1 MLLADKFPLFQ
12 TANSHFQMAFFTFP
26 NGLLRFPNG
35 KHAANISKKQLRLD
49 VCTSFRYSD
58 GSHLCG
64 YFYQCVIMSTYFPS
78 GKGLAES
85 RKWLV
90 VDAKGKTVGRLATE
104 VARILSGKNN
114 PAWTPFMDM
123 GDHCVVINARHAVF
137 TGAKDDQ
144 KIYYRHT
151 LYPGGL
157 RETTVKEMFE
167 KKPEKVIEL
176 AVKGMLPK
184 TKLGKAM
191 AKKLKVYADA
201 EHRHLAQKPEAR
213 EL

>member
-1 MLLADKFPLFQ
+1 
-12 TANSHFQMAFFTFP
+12 
-26 NGLLRFPNG
+26 
-35 KHAANISKKQLRLD
+35 
-49 VCTSFRYSD
+49 
-58 GSHLCG
+58 
-64 YFYQCVIMSTYFPS
+64 MSTYFPVE
-78 GKGLAES
+78 KDLADN

-114 PAWTPFMDM
+114 PKWTPFLDL
-123 GDHCVVINARHAVF
+123 GDHVVVINARHAIF
-137 TGAKDDQ
+137 KGSKNDQ
-144 KIYYRHT
+144 KVYRHHT

-157 RETTVKEMFE
+157 REISYKDMQLT
-167 KKPEKVIEL
+167 KPERVIEL

-201 EHRHLAQKPEAR
+201 DHRHSAQKPETI

>member
-1 MLLADKFPLFQ
+1 
-12 TANSHFQMAFFTFP
+12 
-26 NGLLRFPNG
+26 
-35 KHAANISKKQLRLD
+35 
-49 VCTSFRYSD
+49 
-58 GSHLCG
+58 
-64 YFYQCVIMSTYFPS
+64 MSTYFPS

-104 VARILSGKNN
+104 VARMLSGKNN

-123 GDHCVVINARHAVF
+123 GDHVIVINARLAVF
-137 TGAKDDQ
+137 TGSKNDQ
-144 KIYYRHT
+144 KLYRHHT

-157 RETTVKEMFE
+157 REMSVKDMFD
-167 KKPEKVIEL
+167 KKPERVIEL

-201 EHRHLAQKPEAR
+201 DHRHTAQKPEAVAI
-213 EL
+213 